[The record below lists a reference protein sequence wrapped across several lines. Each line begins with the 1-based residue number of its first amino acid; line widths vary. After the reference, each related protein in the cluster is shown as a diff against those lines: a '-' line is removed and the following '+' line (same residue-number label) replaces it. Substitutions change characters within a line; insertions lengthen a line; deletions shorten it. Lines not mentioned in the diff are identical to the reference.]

1 MSEHALTFGLL
12 GPLEVHNAGTKI
24 EIGSPKHRILLAG
37 LLVHSGRP
45 VPPARLAT
53 AIWGEQQ
60 PENPRRAVQVCI
72 TRLRTLLQCGP
83 VIVTNTD
90 GYMLDIAPDQ
100 TDLGRFRSLLRE
112 AEEAAVRSDP
122 DRESV
127 VLRKALTLW
136 RGEPLM
142 NVPSDMLRDEVV
154 PHLEEERLCALERR
168 FDLDL
173 RLGRHVEIVGEL
185 MDLTATFA
193 LRERFWAQ
201 LMTALHR
208 SGRRADALQTYHSA
222 RRHLAEE
229 LGIEPDDELQHLH
242 RTVLGYA
249 PRSGVPPTVPRQLPA
264 GLAAFTG
271 RKTEIARLD
280 KVANDEDHPASVVVI
295 SGTAGVGK
303 TALALRWSRRMADQF
318 PDGQLWVNLRGYDHR
333 PPVGPGAAL
342 VLLLR
347 ALGIKDAEIPPDIDS
362 RAGLYR
368 SVMDGRRMLVAIDNA
383 GTADQVRPLLPG
395 SHSSVVLVTSRDEL
409 VGLVTDGAQALQL
422 DLFSAEE
429 AGDLLRRRLGNAR
442 IEAEPQ
448 ATKEILERC
457 ARLPLALAIAAAR
470 VAQRPQLPL
479 AVFAHQLQAALDELA
494 GADAATDI
502 RAVFS
507 WSYRTLSQ
515 PAARLFRLLAVHPG
529 PDVSVDAVTS
539 LAEVPADS
547 LLDELTTAHLVTEHS
562 PGRYTMHDL
571 LRAYVAELTQEFDST
586 ACRNEALR
594 RVLDHYLGVAHAA
607 AILIDPARDAIIP
620 GARPAANLKNRAE
633 ALDWFNTEYPNLL
646 PAITRAAERGLDH
659 HTWQLVWCLAD
670 FQQWRGLWRD
680 RAATLTVALAATV
693 RLGDR
698 AEQARAHR
706 GLGYAYTKLR
716 RDNDA
721 QIHFGQALE
730 LYRVL
735 GHLAGQARVHH
746 GLSYILERQGDHQ
759 AALWH
764 AEQALDL
771 YPADADRA
779 QRGRALG
786 TVGWCRAQLGDYSQ
800 ALEDCRHTL
809 ELLRGTTDV
818 IAEGTSWD
826 SLGYIHHHLGEHH
839 QAISCYQTALTMR
852 RDVGHESG
860 VASTLSKLGET
871 YSTQGEFD
879 AARETWRTALVMLEQ
894 LGEPGAEVIRGKL
907 RRLGADDH
915 RAFTRSPLL
924 KQK

>member
-12 GPLEVHNAGTKI
+12 GPLEVHNAGAQI
-24 EIGSPKHRILLAG
+24 EIGSPKQRILLAT

-45 VPPARLAT
+45 IPSARLAT
-53 AIWGEQQ
+53 AIWGEEQ

-83 VIVTNTD
+83 VIVTNAD
-90 GYMLDIAPDQ
+90 GYMLDIPPDQ

-112 AEEAAVRSDP
+112 ADNAAVRSDP
-122 DRESV
+122 ARQSAL
-127 VLRKALTLW
+127 LRKALTLW

-154 PHLEEERLCALERR
+154 PHLQEERLFALERR

-173 RLGRHVEIVGEL
+173 RLGRHVEIVSEL

-229 LGIEPDDELQHLH
+229 LGIDPDDQLQQLH
-242 RTVLGYA
+242 MTVLGYA
-249 PRSGVPPTVPRQLPA
+249 PGVGVPPTVPRQLPA
-264 GLAAFTG
+264 ELAAFIG
-271 RKTEIARLD
+271 RRTEIARLD
-280 KVANDEDHPASVVVI
+280 KFANDQDQPASVVVI

-318 PDGQLWVNLRGYDHR
+318 PDGQLWVNLRGYDRR
-333 PPVGPGAAL
+333 PSVGPGAGL

-368 SVMDGRRMLVAIDNA
+368 SVMDGRRMLVVIDNA

-395 SHSSVVLVTSRDEL
+395 SPSSVVLVTSRDEL
-409 VGLVTDGAQALQL
+409 VGLVADGAQALRL

-429 AGDLLRRRLGNAR
+429 ADDLLRRRLGNAR
-442 IEAEPQ
+442 IEAEPR

-470 VAQRPQLPL
+470 VAQRPQLPM

-494 GADAATDI
+494 SADAATDI

-529 PDVSVDAVTS
+529 PDVSIDAVTS
-539 LAEVPADS
+539 LAEVPAGS
-547 LLDELTTAHLVTEHS
+547 LLNELTTAHLVTEHS

-571 LRAYVAELTQEFDST
+571 LRAYVCELTQEFDST
-586 ACRNEALR
+586 ASRRKALR
-594 RVLDHYLGVAHAA
+594 HVLDHYLGMAHAA
-607 AILIDPARDAIIP
+607 AMLIDPARDAIIP
-620 GARPAANLKNRAE
+620 GAAPPPASLKDRAQ

-646 PAITRAAERGLDH
+646 AAITRAADRGLDH

-693 RLGDR
+693 RLGDS

-716 RDNDA
+716 RDSDA
-721 QIHFGQALE
+721 QAHFGQALE
-730 LYRVL
+730 RYIAL

-764 AEQALDL
+764 AEQALSL
-771 YPADADRA
+771 YPADADKA

-786 TVGWCRAQLGDYSQ
+786 TVGWCRAQLGDYPR
-800 ALEDCRHTL
+800 ALRDCWQTL
-809 ELLRGTTDV
+809 ELLRGTADV

-839 QAISCYQTALTMR
+839 QAISYYKNALRLR

-860 VASTLSKLGET
+860 VASTLTKLGET
-871 YSTQGEFD
+871 YFTQGEFD

-894 LGEPGAEVIRGKL
+894 LGEPAEGIRGKL
-907 RRLGADDH
+907 RRLGADEH
-915 RAFTRSPLL
+915 RALTRPTLM